1 MNTGEVALGT
11 RQIYILPTRPGL
23 LFTLVLAALLIAAVN
38 YANALAYLFTFLLTG
53 LALVSLLHTQRNL
66 LGLRLTATGTDPVF
80 AGESAAFH
88 VCVHNRA
95 RVRTAVRLEC
105 PGIPVMLFD
114 VPALDT
120 YNVTLAVPATRRG
133 WLDCPAFVLA
143 THYPLGIAR
152 AWSRRIALPA
162 RCLVYPE
169 PAAAAALPRSLAQDS
184 EGAGG
189 VTRDG
194 DDFAGLRAYQPG
206 DAASRISWKT
216 LARGQGLYTKEFR
229 APRAES
235 IWLDWEAFT
244 PLAAET
250 RLSLLCRATLEAED
264 SGRTYGLRLPGV
276 VLEPDNGA
284 LHRHRCLEALALH
297 ETVA

>member
-95 RVRTAVRLEC
+95 RVRTAVRIEC

-152 AWSRRIALPA
+152 AWSRRVALPA

-169 PAAAAALPRSLAQDS
+169 PAASAALPRSLAQDS

-216 LARGQGLYTKEFR
+216 LARGQGLYTKEFG
-229 APRAES
+229 AP
-235 IWLDWEAFT
+235 
-244 PLAAET
+244 AAET
-250 RLSLLCRATLEAED
+250 LWFDWDTFAPHATETRLRLLTRAVLDADDAGVRYGLSLP
-264 SGRTYGLRLPGV
+264 GLRF
-276 VLEPDNGA
+276 EPDLGPEQRA
-284 LHRHRCLEALALH
+284 RCLEALALYAH
-297 ETVA
+297 TS